1 MLTWALI
8 AIITTDGKPEL
19 LGTYKTEAECR
30 QKAEISRMLQGEG
43 DRQVECFQ
51 LVEK

>member
-8 AIITTDGKPEL
+8 AIISTDGKPEL

-30 QKAEISRMLQGEG
+30 QKAGLSRMLKGEE
-43 DRQVECFQ
+43 DLQIECFQ
-51 LVEK
+51 LIEK